1 MIVPGIDYFLPSY
14 GCESYPGS
22 GNQPFKSDASIRNIS
37 LEDEI
42 VILRSRMEQMFLQE
56 NSFTAANVIEI
67 SSLLDL
73 KINEYMK
80 KSSRKG

>member
-1 MIVPGIDYFLPSY
+1 MLSVDYFLPSY
-14 GCESYPGS
+14 GCECYPGS
-22 GNQPFKSDASIRNIS
+22 GSHSPKGEAAVRNIS

-42 VILRSRMEQMFLQE
+42 VILRSRMEQLFLQE

-80 KSSRKG
+80 KSSRRG

>member
-1 MIVPGIDYFLPSY
+1 MPSY